1 MKANRELKNS
11 VFTALFD
18 DKDKIR
24 ELYVALTGEKWDPE
38 ISIVITTLGDVL
50 YMDRINDLS
59 FVVEGRLVV
68 IVEHQSTLN
77 HNMPLRVLLYIARVY
92 EKIVDHRAMYRNTL
106 VKIPEPEFIVL
117 YNGKEDTPDYWEER
131 LSTAFIMDDRGN
143 KTALDL
149 RVKMY
154 NINKGRN
161 DKLLK
166 RSESLAGYAEFV
178 AQVREREGA
187 MSLEQA
193 VAEAIRHCA
202 RNGVLSGF
210 LTEHGSEVMNMLL
223 EEWNLDEAKE
233 VWFDE
238 GREKGWEEGTENGL
252 KLAEAKYQPVIAE
265 KDQAL
270 TAKDREILE
279 LRQKLQEMGRG

>member
-11 VFTALFD
+11 VFTTLFD
-18 DKDKIR
+18 NEDKVR
-24 ELYVALTGEKWDPE
+24 ELYVALTGAVWDPE
-38 ISIVITTLGDVL
+38 ISIVITTLRDVL
-50 YMDRINDLS
+50 YMDRINDLA

-77 HNMPLRVLLYIARVY
+77 HNMPLRILLYIGRMY
-92 EKIVDHRAMYRNTL
+92 EKILDHRALYKDAL
-106 VKIPEPEFIVL
+106 VKIPKPEFIVL
-117 YNGKEDTPDYWEER
+117 YNGKEDAPDYWEER
-131 LSTAFIMDDRGN
+131 LSTAFIGDDGGHE
-143 KTALDL
+143 TALDL
-149 RVKMY
+149 QVKMY

-166 RSESLAGYAEFV
+166 RSESLVGYAEFV

-202 RNGVLSGF
+202 RNGVLAGF

-223 EEWNLDEAKE
+223 EEWNLDEAKG

-238 GREKGWEEGTENGL
+238 GREKGREEGWE
-252 KLAEAKYQPVIAE
+252 KAEAKYQPVIAE
-265 KDQAL
+265 
-270 TAKDREILE
+270 KDREILE
-279 LRQKLQEMGRG
+279 LRQKLQEMKRN

>member
-1 MKANRELKNS
+1 MRQSSPILLAEVAMKANREIKNS
-11 VFTALFD
+11 VFTTLFD
-18 DKDKIR
+18 NEDKVR
-24 ELYVALTGEKWDPE
+24 ELYAALTGEKGDPE
-38 ISIVITTLGDVL
+38 ISIVITTLRDVL

-59 FVVEGRLVV
+59 FVVEGRIVV

-77 HNMPLRVLLYIARVY
+77 HNMPLRILLYIGRMY
-92 EKIVDHRAMYRNTL
+92 EKILDHRALYKDAL
-106 VKIPEPEFIVL
+106 VKIPKPEFIVL
-117 YNGKEDTPDYWEER
+117 YNGKEDAPDYWEEQ
-131 LSTAFIMDDRGN
+131 LSTAFIVDDGEH

-149 RVKMY
+149 QVKMY

-210 LTEHGSEVMNMLL
+210 LTEHGSEVINMLL
-223 EEWNLDEAKE
+223 EEWNLDEAKA
-233 VWFDE
+233 VWFE
-238 GREKGWEEGTENGL
+238 EGWE
-252 KLAEAKYQPVIAE
+252 KAEAKYQPVIE
-265 KDQAL
+265 E
-270 TAKDREILE
+270 KDREIAE